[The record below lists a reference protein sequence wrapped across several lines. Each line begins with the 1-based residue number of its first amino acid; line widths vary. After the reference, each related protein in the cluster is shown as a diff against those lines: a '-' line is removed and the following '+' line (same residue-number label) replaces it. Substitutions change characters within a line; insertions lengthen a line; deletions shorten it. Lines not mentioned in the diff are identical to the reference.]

1 MLRKRP
7 HVRRNR
13 HFVVIQND
21 NHTRMTVTRVVERLI
36 AHAAGHCAI
45 AHQRQ
50 HMVMLPLQIA
60 GARQPQRC
68 GQRGRGMTRLEHIIF
83 AFGALRKAGHAAEGA
98 QGTERAVAPR
108 QQLMD
113 ITLMPHIEDDFVLRH
128 VEHAV
133 NRHR

>member
-1 MLRKRP
+1 
-7 HVRRNR
+7 
-13 HFVVIQND
+13 
-21 NHTRMTVTRVVERLI
+21 MTVTRVVERLI

-45 AHQRQ
+45 AYQRQ

-83 AFGALRKAGHAAEGA
+83 AFGALRETGQTAKRT

-108 QQLMD
+108 QQFVD
-113 ITLMPHIEDDFVLRH
+113 VALMPHIEDDFILWH